1 MRSFQKLV
9 TVLLVGVAGV
19 GCSEWVEINSV
30 PQGATCYLDGKLRGS
45 TPLRTV
51 VESTA
56 LGPNP
61 SIRLEKAGY
70 DDYTGILRKKAQPGY
85 IVADLLLSTL
95 SPLAMAENA
104 ALVSGD
110 YCFELEPK
118 ESRIGGGAQA
128 DRVDDAV
135 QTMWDEATRKDR
147 VSANRRP
154 SRAGGIGRRAE
165 TRSVR
170 SAEPIAGAIHLEA
183 ATDVE
188 DDMAVSRSP
197 DTIPVR
203 RLAPTSTRASTGQ
216 ITSAGPRF
224 GLLYVTGEAAEIL
237 KTEYDAQP
245 IVTAWGWQ
253 IEYQY
258 ESSLNGPTGLVEFVP
273 LIAGMEQGLAIP
285 TANVLLGLRTAN
297 DNEFVVGPN
306 VSPSGIGLTAAVGK
320 TFHAGPLNLPVNLAI
335 VSNGQGVRYS
345 VTFGWNIR
353 Q

>member
-1 MRSFQKLV
+1 MRSLQKLV
-9 TVLLVGVAGV
+9 MVVLVGGAGV

-61 SIRLEKAGY
+61 SIRLQKAGY
-70 DDYTGILRKKAQPGY
+70 DDYTGILKKKAQPGY
-85 IVADLLLSTL
+85 IVADLFLGTL

-118 ESRIGGGAQA
+118 ESRIGDGSEP

-135 QTMWDEATRKDR
+135 WTTRDEVTRKDR

-154 SRAGGIGRRAE
+154 SRARRI
-165 TRSVR
+165 RSRSEARGVR
-170 SAEPIAGAIHLEA
+170 SAEPSAGTIYLEA

-188 DDMAVSRSP
+188 DDMAVSQP
-197 DTIPVR
+197 IDTIPVR
-203 RLAPTSTRASTGQ
+203 RLAPANSQAGTGQ

-245 IVTAWGWQ
+245 LVTAWGWQ

-258 ESSLNGPTGLVEFVP
+258 ESS
-273 LIAGMEQGLAIP
+273 
-285 TANVLLGLRTAN
+285 RTARPASWSS
-297 DNEFVVGPN
+297 F
-306 VSPSGIGLTAAVGK
+306 
-320 TFHAGPLNLPVNLAI
+320 
-335 VSNGQGVRYS
+335 R
-345 VTFGWNIR
+345 
-353 Q
+353 